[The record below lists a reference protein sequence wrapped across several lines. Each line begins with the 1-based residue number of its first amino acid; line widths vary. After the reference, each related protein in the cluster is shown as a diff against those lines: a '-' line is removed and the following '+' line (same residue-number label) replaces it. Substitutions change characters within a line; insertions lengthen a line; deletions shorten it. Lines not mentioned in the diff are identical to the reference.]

1 MVNFEK
7 VIKDFFKLHNIDI
20 DNKKVVIAVS
30 TGVDSMVLLDLISRY
45 TYAKIIIAHVN
56 HGKRVQ
62 SNIEEKFISDYAKE
76 NNLPLYVY
84 HIQKDEIN
92 DGNFQEKAREV
103 RYHFFKDVMKKEDAN
118 ILLLAHHLNDD
129 IETILFRLKRGTN
142 LAGYSG
148 ISDEVVI
155 DEGIIAR
162 PLLGILKKDI
172 LEYAKANDITYFE
185 DESNSSDIYTRNKIR
200 HSEVPEIFNKIEDAA
215 KSFIEMKNNIKNAS
229 IVLDEYRDNLIKA
242 IVSKNNNG
250 YSFKKSDFSNIHEYI
265 QKQIIFELAKVKE
278 LSSKQV
284 DEILKVINS
293 KKANIITYIN
303 GLQVVKSYD
312 DIYLNFKFN
321 DEDKK
326 IIKICINDLKKLEY
340 NVGSVEIK
348 INHID
353 EDICKVPS
361 RNCYV
366 MSFNYNLL
374 PLVIR
379 KWQDGDKIK
388 LASGTKKV
396 SRILIDNHVSLTD
409 RKQVVVVC
417 KDEDILMVVGYQKS
431 LKTLEKYTSLNECNM
446 MIEFKKE
453 G

>member
-326 IIKICINDLKKLEY
+326 IIKICITLLTILRKPM
-340 NVGSVEIK
+340 V
-348 INHID
+348 
-353 EDICKVPS
+353 
-361 RNCYV
+361 CYLAIIT
-366 MSFNYNLL
+366 YA
-374 PLVIR
+374 LV
-379 KWQDGDKIK
+379 Q
-388 LASGTKKV
+388 ST
-396 SRILIDNHVSLTD
+396 
-409 RKQVVVVC
+409 
-417 KDEDILMVVGYQKS
+417 
-431 LKTLEKYTSLNECNM
+431 
-446 MIEFKKE
+446 
-453 G
+453 